1 MVAFWASFLFLAQE
15 GEHSRSL
22 LDIEPGLIFWTV
34 ITFFLLLFV
43 LSKFAWK
50 PILKS
55 LGERENF
62 IKDSVE
68 RAEIAKKEAEELLEK
83 NKQNIAKADEE
94 AQKIIAQGREYA
106 ENLKAQI
113 LEESKQEAKKMI
125 ENASLEIERKNVD
138 AFNALKGEIASI
150 AVQAAEKILRS
161 NLDQSSQEKIVN
173 EFIEDLSKN

>member
-1 MVAFWASFLFLAQE
+1 MAAFLASFLFFTE
-15 GEHSRSL
+15 EVEHTGGL
-22 LDIEPGLIFWTV
+22 LDIDPGLIFWTV
-34 ITFFLLLFV
+34 ITFFLLLLV

-55 LGERENF
+55 LNERENF

-68 RAEIAKKEAEELLEK
+68 RAEIAKKEAEELLEQ
-83 NKQNIAKADEE
+83 NKQNIAKADQE

-106 ENLKAQI
+106 ESLKTQI
-113 LEESKQEAKKMI
+113 LQESKQEAKKMI
-125 ENASLEIERKNVD
+125 ENASLEIERKNMD
-138 AFNALKGEIASI
+138 AFNSLKGEIASI

-161 NLDQSSQEKIVN
+161 NLDKSSQEKIVN